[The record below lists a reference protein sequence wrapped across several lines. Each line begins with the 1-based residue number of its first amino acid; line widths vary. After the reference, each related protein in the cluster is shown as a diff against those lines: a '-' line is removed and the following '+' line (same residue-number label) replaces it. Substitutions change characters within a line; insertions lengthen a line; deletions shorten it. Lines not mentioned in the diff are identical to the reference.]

1 MWKPVKSIAIHIL
14 TCCLAAAAAVCV
26 CCVCVVCCVLCV
38 CVRACV
44 RARVLFS
51 RPVFLYRILIIGL
64 SVFLSL
70 SELFCWPVF
79 LSWLVGILMAAGT
92 KPYLLKYSSTVLCAV
107 GENVQPLSVRRAN
120 PRICRANHEYS
131 ERGLGRNHD
140 QLKSWHSYNPR
151 ICRANHEY

>member
-1 MWKPVKSIAIHIL
+1 M
-14 TCCLAAAAAVCV
+14 
-26 CCVCVVCCVLCV
+26 CVVCCVLCCVV
-38 CVRACV
+38 CVRACVRACACVRCTCVLRRVRECV

-140 QLKSWHSYNPR
+140 QLKS
-151 ICRANHEY
+151 